1 MQTFAQLALPG
12 TILASALGAVVL
24 CVVVL
29 LYGFKSEPD
38 DDAAP
43 VRRLLFIRLG
53 YALAAACF
61 AVALMLSTV
70 ALLDQR
76 RVAAAATIAAPTDDV
91 QHVAARV
98 RDLEQRL
105 AATES
110 RAADGAVVA
119 SVPATVEVP
128 VSAESRRPAAS
139 LPARSRKVARASTAP
154 ASDNFGAT
162 VREGWDA
169 VKRGFRETGRDIQAS
184 FSSR

>member
-43 VRRLLFIRLG
+43 VRTLLFIRLG

-61 AVALMLSTV
+61 AVALMLSTM

-76 RVAAAATIAAPTDDV
+76 RVAAAAPTAPPADV
-91 QHVAARV
+91 QRLAARINE
-98 RDLEQRL
+98 LEQRL
-105 AATES
+105 AAAES
-110 RAADGAVVA
+110 RVSDGTTVAASPAVVE
-119 SVPATVEVP
+119 TP
-128 VSAESRRPAAS
+128 VVAESRRPAAS
-139 LPARSRKVARASTAP
+139 LPARPRKVARASTAP
-154 ASDNFGAT
+154 ASDDLGAT
-162 VREGWDA
+162 IREGWDS
-169 VKRGFRETGRDIQAS
+169 VKRGFRETGRDIRAT
-184 FSSR
+184 FSR